1 MARTREEI
9 LEEWQRLQGCR
20 PYVFGEFRS
29 ILLRHN
35 PLGINFETKGGREEP
50 SAIGLNHILLSH
62 PHTYDPAVVGIL
74 SSLSPEGPSGPEDFG
89 RIVHEAFVWWL
100 DKDTAGTRERYSA
113 IGAEMW
119 QFFQGLRA
127 KVAAIEANLVG
138 LNPVLLQFCSRHGFG
153 MLMFWPGRSLC
164 LLEGEI
170 SQSMD
175 LTLDAKVDQELLD
188 RGFHPDLQWSLDAD
202 AWLEL
207 DRDPERHQLS
217 RPVFEHW
224 SYSRFFPILADT
236 LESGL
241 DMLNGMNEVEI
252 RKHGRAT
259 ATVSWLPPS
268 PGPGT

>member
-35 PLGINFETKGGREEP
+35 PLGINFETKG
-50 SAIGLNHILLSH
+50 H
-62 PHTYDPAVVGIL
+62 PHKYDPAVVGIL

-100 DKDTAGTRERYSA
+100 GEDTAGTRERYSA

-202 AWLEL
+202 AWLKP
-207 DRDPERHQLS
+207 DTDPERHQLS

-224 SYSRFFPILADT
+224 SYSRFLPILADI
-236 LESGL
+236 LEGGL

-259 ATVSWLPPS
+259 ATSCRLPPP
-268 PGPGT
+268 PGPRT